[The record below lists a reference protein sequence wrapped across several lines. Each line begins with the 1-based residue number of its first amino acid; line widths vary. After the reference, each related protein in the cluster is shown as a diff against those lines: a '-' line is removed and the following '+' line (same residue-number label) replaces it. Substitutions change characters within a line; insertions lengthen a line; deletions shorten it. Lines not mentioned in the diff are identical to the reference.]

1 MIVTQAFTFLFSS
14 MKYSFSNTKSILR
27 SGAMLLSTLFAF
39 ASLFCACSDD
49 DHPWNN
55 KGSGNGNGIGTTP
68 PNPTITSRME
78 TPRVLS
84 DGSTLL
90 ISHDTKVNGKTI
102 VTYELEYDI
111 NKYHSRWVAFRFD
124 GNTRSKTTGRSDEP
138 FADDPS
144 LSSTYRIGS
153 NGFGWSYNR
162 GHLCAS
168 ADRLYNSTAN
178 EQTFYMT
185 NMSPQL
191 GSFNSGYWITLENL
205 VQSLGRSTTFADTL
219 YVVKGGTI
227 KDNQIKEYVTRPNGK
242 KVAVPKYYYMALLKV
257 KNGGY
262 TSIAFWMEHKEYGYS
277 YDHKA
282 PLSEIRKHAISV
294 NELEKLT
301 GIDFFPNLPDAA
313 EEKIEDQK
321 NTSAW

>member
-1 MIVTQAFTFLFSS
+1 
-14 MKYSFSNTKSILR
+14 MKYSFSNVKDLLRCGATLLSILFTT
-27 SGAMLLSTLFAF
+27 SIIL
-39 ASLFCACSDD
+39 CACGDD
-49 DHPWNN
+49 DHPWSNN
-55 KGSGNGNGIGTTP
+55 SGGGNGNNNTP
-68 PNPTITSRME
+68 SPNPTITNRME
-78 TPRVLS
+78 TPRVLT

-90 ISHDTKVNGKTI
+90 ISHDTKLSNGKTV

-111 NKYHSRWVAFRFD
+111 HKYHSRWVAFRFD
-124 GNTRSKTTGRSDEP
+124 GDTRAKSNGRSDEP

-153 NGFGWSYNR
+153 NGFGREYNR

-168 ADRLYNSTAN
+168 ADRLYSSTAN

-191 GSFNSGYWITLENL
+191 GSFNQGYWITLENL
-205 VQSLGRSTTFADTL
+205 VQTLGRNATFSDTL

-227 KDNQIKEYVTRPNGK
+227 RDAQIKEYVTRSNGK

-262 TSIAFWMEHKEYGYS
+262 SSIAFWMEHKEYGYD
-277 YDHKA
+277 YKNKA
-282 PLSEIRKHAISV
+282 PLSEIKKTTISV
-294 NELEKLT
+294 NQLEELT
-301 GIDFFPNLPDAA
+301 GIDFFPNLPDAS
-313 EEKIEDQK
+313 EEKIENENQP
-321 NTSAW
+321 SVWGM